1 MKINT
6 YIIIDLKIYKSNNIQ
21 SYRYVLVL
29 KQDQITKINSQT
41 KLLFLFIQQ
50 ILKYYAEWV
59 FDLAENIMC
68 LMDNL
73 MII

>member
-50 ILKYYAEWV
+50 ILKYYAE
-59 FDLAENIMC
+59 
-68 LMDNL
+68 
-73 MII
+73 